1 MTSLE
6 MQAFLAVQDAGSITK
21 AAELL
26 YISQS
31 SLSTRLQTLEQELG
45 CKLFVRG
52 RGAKAMALTPEGEQ
66 FLPLARQHQALE
78 RKMSNLTQDKPEEHI
93 IRLSSFNSIGTY
105 LLPPILQRFSQLW
118 SDTRLQIRDIF
129 TAEAINAIVR
139 DELDLAFSVLSIST
153 EHVTSIPFLLEPMVL
168 LCAADAPYPDPV
180 PQEALDAADEVYTF
194 WCADVQQWHQA
205 TFGADAQPRV
215 SLELSSQIPLFAA
228 RPKAWAIVPYSIADS
243 LRDVQGLRCCKA
255 DFPIP
260 DRRLYILCNRKSLE
274 SQPVR
279 CFLVCVKTAL
289 QERNIPGLLL

>member
-105 LLPPILQRFSQLW
+105 LLPPILQRFPSFG
-118 SDTRLQIRDIF
+118 RIRGCRSG
-129 TAEAINAIVR
+129 TYSP
-139 DELDLAFSVLSIST
+139 LKPLTPLYG
-153 EHVTSIPFLLEPMVL
+153 TSWIWPFP
-168 LCAADAPYPDPV
+168 
-180 PQEALDAADEVYTF
+180 F
-194 WCADVQQWHQA
+194 
-205 TFGADAQPRV
+205 
-215 SLELSSQIPLFAA
+215 
-228 RPKAWAIVPYSIADS
+228 
-243 LRDVQGLRCCKA
+243 
-255 DFPIP
+255 
-260 DRRLYILCNRKSLE
+260 
-274 SQPVR
+274 
-279 CFLVCVKTAL
+279 
-289 QERNIPGLLL
+289 